1 MTIQVGKALNN
12 ETESAPRA
20 RSQFHFS
27 SFAFGHKSQSQS
39 NVKCLCSFRSPI
51 EVEVVAR
58 RVPGHRIPC
67 DISVHELM

>member
-1 MTIQVGKALNN
+1 MTMQVGKALNN

-27 SFAFGHKSQSQS
+27 SFAFGHKSQS

-51 EVEVVAR
+51 EVFIVAR

-67 DISVHELM
+67 NISVHEFM